1 MRHIVYAVR
10 IVLQVV
16 GLMLI
21 VTSCVLRVR
30 GQPIARSMFLAGIVL
45 FMLAVLIHRVAQLK
59 RCPQCAEK
67 VNVETARCRQCGFD
81 FPTSGVKSL
90 SQPFYK

>member
-1 MRHIVYAVR
+1 MPHIFYALR
-10 IVLQVV
+10 LILQVV

-21 VTSCVLRVR
+21 ATSCVLRMR
-30 GQPIARSMFLAGIVL
+30 GQPVARSMFLVGIGF
-45 FMLAVLIHRVAQLK
+45 FMIAVLIQRLTKLK

-67 VNVETARCRQCGFD
+67 VNVQTVKCPQCGFD
-81 FPTSGVKSL
+81 FPPSGVRSV